1 MVPPLA
7 PPSAPLPSVI
17 QSIPIGGRN
26 IGFGTGSESEPTP
39 SVKVLPLV
47 PSVDTAHTSSGSL
60 ASEPLDSRT
69 GVGVSNVFL
78 KMRISTCMRP
88 WVMAVGW
95 LDWRRWMMMLKR
107 QC

>member
-1 MVPPLA
+1 MIPPLA
-7 PPSAPLPSVI
+7 PLSAPLPSVTP
-17 QSIPIGGRN
+17 SVPIGGRN

-47 PSVDTAHTSSGSL
+47 SSVDTVQTSSGSL
-60 ASEPLDSRT
+60 ASEPLDSRI
-69 GVGVSNVFL
+69 GVEVPNVFL
-78 KMRISTCMRP
+78 NMRISTCMRP

-95 LDWRRWMMMLKR
+95 LDWRRWMMMLKW